1 MTDPPPIR
9 STISASPRGRGKLE
23 MTYSNKQT
31 GLELCD
37 TFRGFPDEF
46 VDFIVGGPQVRRILC
61 HLLCELTESAIEA
74 RDKDRKAP

>member
-1 MTDPPPIR
+1 
-9 STISASPRGRGKLE
+9 
-23 MTYSNKQT
+23 MTYGNEQT
-31 GLELCD
+31 GLELRD
-37 TFRGFPDEF
+37 AFRGLPNEF